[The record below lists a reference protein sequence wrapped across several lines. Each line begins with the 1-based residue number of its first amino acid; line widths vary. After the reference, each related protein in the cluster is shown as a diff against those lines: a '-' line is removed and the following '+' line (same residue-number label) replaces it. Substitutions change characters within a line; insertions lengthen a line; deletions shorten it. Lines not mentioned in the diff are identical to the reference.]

1 MGGFAKKT
9 GKHNREPSE
18 EKIVLDVLR
27 ATHGRVKIRG
37 NVNRWSVIKL
47 SKRSLHA
54 PRAVYTRATR
64 AAVIHSDVSLVRKG
78 VNLAEPMAESR
89 AQILPLVPFAR
100 KT

>member
-1 MGGFAKKT
+1 M
-9 GKHNREPSE
+9 E
-18 EKIVLDVLR
+18 ESVCRLCTNKIFPPR
-27 ATHGRVKIRG
+27 GWTTHGRVKIRG